1 LTHGVERRP
10 GVSEGGL
17 VAVKKTLQT
26 VRVRIHR
33 MQPADIDACAD
44 IVAGDPLWRRYGMT
58 RARAARAFRRA
69 LAVSRDGRR
78 LRGPSLGGQIAIAR
92 HRGRVV
98 GFVWFRLDGTFD
110 HSGYVRWIAVAR
122 DSRARGIGRALMRYA
137 EERIFRKGPNVFLMV
152 SEFNRRAQGFYR
164 RQGYTKVGAVDDYVA
179 SGITERLYRKTR
191 GPIMAQRRRVK

>member
-1 LTHGVERRP
+1 
-10 GVSEGGL
+10 
-17 VAVKKTLQT
+17 VAVKKRLRTD
-26 VRVRIHR
+26 RVRIHR
-33 MQPADIDACAD
+33 LQPADIDACAD

-69 LAVSRDGRR
+69 LAVSGGGPGP
-78 LRGPSLGGQIAIAR
+78 RGLSLGAEIAIAR
-92 HRGRVV
+92 HRGQVV
-98 GFVWFRLDGTFD
+98 GFIWFRLDGTFD
-110 HSGYVRWIAVAR
+110 HSGYVRWIAVAP

-152 SEFNRRAQGFYR
+152 SEFNRRAQGFYK
-164 RQGYTKVGAVDDYVA
+164 RQGYIKVGAVDDYIV